1 MFFIEMPD
9 VPPQYQQV
17 MLVQAAQS
25 PQTKAQYDRLVGVCH
40 PIESVG
46 MAPSAVNSME
56 PVGSLKDYFYSQ
68 EKKTLEG
75 PSTVTVLEQPK
86 HGTLK
91 DNGTFVIDA
100 DTRVRTDTGERRY
113 RYLPN
118 PGYVTGQDRAVL
130 LVEIAGLKV
139 KMVYTFHVVDVL
151 DDESDEIF
159 CPSPY
164 ERLPDEQDNPLAAQ
178 V

>member
-40 PIESVG
+40 PIESAG
-46 MAPSAVNSME
+46 MAPSAVNSIE
-56 PVGSLKDYFYSQ
+56 PVLSLYGYFLSQ
-68 EKKTLEG
+68 EKKTIVG

-86 HGTLK
+86 HGKLE
-91 DNGTFVIDA
+91 DRGTFV
-100 DTRVRTDTGERRY
+100 TRHGVLTDTGERKY

-151 DDESDEIF
+151 DDESDEIL
-159 CPSPY
+159 CPSTY